1 MDFLKEVVK
10 EIGDEYTQVA
20 ADIEEQERF
29 IDTGSYIFNGLV
41 SGSIFGG
48 VSSSRITAIAGESST
63 GKTTSPSQLSRTF
76 WIIILTVT
84 VCISILR
91 LLLIKD
97 YLSLVGLI

>member
-20 ADIEEQERF
+20 SDIEENERF
-29 IDTGSYIFNGLV
+29 IDTGSTSLMDWFRVPFLV
-41 SGSIFGG
+41 AYLVAALLPSL
-48 VSSSRITAIAGESST
+48 VKAVL
-63 GKTTSPSQLSRTF
+63 GKLTSPSQLSRTF
-76 WIIILTVT
+76 WITILTVT

-97 YLSLVGLI
+97 YLNLVA